1 MPPLMRFVMVK
12 LAKGYPHVLTVIR
25 AFAPLYSVWNLDLLR
40 SVIPDTCL
48 NVSPLQALALEYVV
62 AFYPLVLDRKSVV

>member
-1 MPPLMRFVMVK
+1 M
-12 LAKGYPHVLTVIR
+12 
-25 AFAPLYSVWNLDLLR
+25 WNLDLFR

-62 AFYPLVLDRKSVV
+62 AFYPLLLSYCMIVLYEAKVMNTNTYHLDSVS